1 MLSLERYI
9 PRQAQCG
16 RFACRGAA
24 LLVLLGVLA
33 PLALGQTPATA
44 PAPLPA
50 MSTPT
55 KPVFAIRGFDISGE
69 NPLAP
74 GETTRVLAQFLRG
87 DATIETLQKA
97 TAALEAALKERGFAL
112 HRVVLPPQEVT
123 ETVSLKIIKFVIGK
137 VRIEGTQRL
146 DEANIRAS
154 VPELQEGR
162 APNFRTL
169 AVQTTIANENPG
181 KHVQVALKE
190 AEEADQINAR
200 LVVTEG
206 KAWTFATSLSNT
218 GARATGNDRLTL
230 SGSHSNLFN
239 LDHQFTGAYTTSIE
253 RTKDVQQIGA
263 NYRVPLYRLG
273 GVLGASFTHSTVVGD
288 FGALR
293 STGAGQTMGVNYS
306 HYLPPNG
313 GYRGYVTLGLDDKRF
328 DVTKLAG
335 VPIPGQQ
342 VRRSRPLS
350 LGYSAR
356 VESDAAV
363 WGYGTDVVGNLSGG
377 TGNNLAAYQSEDPR
391 ISTARFTALHANA
404 NYLSSFA
411 GGWLWSLKGQMQ
423 YSPNA
428 LISGEQFGLGGASS
442 IRGTGERPIS
452 GDRGMLASMEITTPD
467 LMPGLRFMGFVDA
480 GWLRNKNPNATNKPP
495 SDQLASMGMGLRYNA
510 GNLALSAEWG
520 RLVSGSVLANNPNSS
535 APKAGDTKVHLN
547 LTARF

>member
-1 MLSLERYI
+1 M
-9 PRQAQCG
+9 
-16 RFACRGAA
+16 
-24 LLVLLGVLA
+24 
-33 PLALGQTPATA
+33 
-44 PAPLPA
+44 
-50 MSTPT
+50 
-55 KPVFAIRGFDISGE
+55 
-69 NPLAP
+69 
-74 GETTRVLAQFLRG
+74 
-87 DATIETLQKA
+87 
-97 TAALEAALKERGFAL
+97 
-112 HRVVLPPQEVT
+112 
-123 ETVSLKIIKFVIGK
+123 
-137 VRIEGTQRL
+137 
-146 DEANIRAS
+146 
-154 VPELQEGR
+154 
-162 APNFRTL
+162 
-169 AVQTTIANENPG
+169 
-181 KHVQVALKE
+181 
-190 AEEADQINAR
+190 
-200 LVVTEG
+200 
-206 KAWTFATSLSNT
+206 
-218 GARATGNDRLTL
+218 
-230 SGSHSNLFN
+230 
-239 LDHQFTGAYTTSIE
+239 DHQFTGAYTTSIE

-356 VESDAAV
+356 VESDAAA

-452 GDRGMLASMEITTPD
+452 GDRGLLASLEITTPA
-467 LMPGLRFMGFVDA
+467 LMSGLRVIGFVDA
-480 GWLRNKNPNATNKPP
+480 GWLRNNNPNATNKPAG
-495 SDQLASMGMGLRYNA
+495 DQLASMGMGLRYNA

-520 RLVSGSVLANNPNSS
+520 RVVSGSVLANNPNST
-535 APKAGDTKVHLN
+535 APKSGDTKVHLN
-547 LTARF
+547 LSARF